1 MPLAIFV
8 IEWDPFEG
16 AIVTHQYPTE
26 VEIDPNNVQTID
38 VTHQFQKE
46 SPWIV
51 VEDKG
56 IKAVSYMNEKFQKA
70 IALLLAPNEVPVT
83 FVKFLE
89 QLSEF
94 VLPVDDD
101 KVPQRLKESFTFIQA
116 EIPVNEIVLM
126 DFAHQIE
133 QAKEDMFDF
142 KRRIQV
148 ILDHCSE
155 ISTKVLLF
163 LAINDGSTLEKIEQE
178 IADLPED
185 PASIESVLQDLVDKG
200 LVRVSGKDGMY
211 RVS

>member
-1 MPLAIFV
+1 V

-16 AIVTHQYPTE
+16 AIVSHQYPAE
-26 VEIDPNNVQTID
+26 VEIDTNNVQTID

-56 IKAVSYMNEKFQKA
+56 IKAVSYMNEKLQKA
-70 IALLLAPNEVPVT
+70 IALLLNPNEVPAT

-94 VLPVDDD
+94 VLTVDDD
-101 KVPQRLKESFTFIQA
+101 KVPQRLKESFSFIQA

-133 QAKEDMFDF
+133 QAKEDMLDF
-142 KRRIQV
+142 KNRIRV
-148 ILDHCSE
+148 IIENCGE
-155 ISTKVLLF
+155 IYTKVLLF
-163 LAINDGSTLEKIEQE
+163 LTINDGSSLEKIEQE
-178 IADLPED
+178 LVVQSED
-185 PASIESVLQDLVDKG
+185 PVSIESVLQDLVDKG
-200 LVRVSGKDGMY
+200 LAHMSEIDGTYHVS
-211 RVS
+211 